1 MAIAAFARPA
11 AAEWHFTPFVGI
23 TFGGNSTFFGAEN
36 RETQRKFFG
45 RNDLV
50 TGGTVSWMGRGLLG
64 IEGTFVYVPGILDPD
79 PEREVLFTASDSIAA
94 MGNVV
99 LTTPRAWNEH
109 GLRPFVS
116 GGFGLLHLTLETLQD
131 ALPVRRN
138 VLGYNVGGG
147 AIGFISDRTGVRL
160 EARRFSHVKSGEQ
173 SGVSFDRETMSYW
186 TATVGV
192 VFRY

>member
-11 AAEWHFTPFVGI
+11 AAEWQVTPFFGV
-23 TFGGNSTFFGAEN
+23 TLGGNTTFNDPEN
-36 RETQRKFFG
+36 TQTGRKFARRHAVYG
-45 RNDLV
+45 GSV
-50 TGGTVSWMGRGLLG
+50 TRMWRGPIGLEG
-64 IEGTFVYVPGILDPD
+64 IFAYVPGIFDRDDL
-79 PEREVLFTASDSIAA
+79 SDVANSRTLAA

-99 LTTPRAWNEH
+99 VTIPRGWSEH

-116 GGFGLLHLTLETLQD
+116 GGFGLLHVTQQD
-131 ALPVRRN
+131 PLDLLPIRRN

-147 AIGFISDRTGVRL
+147 AVGFITDRTGVRFDL
-160 EARRFSHVKSGEQ
+160 RRFSYVKSAEP